1 MSETFRHLLR
11 VRYAEC
17 DAQQVVFNSRYGEF
31 VDVAMTEFF
40 RAIDFASGD
49 FQLVK
54 QTHEWM
60 APARWDDVLEI
71 SVQCVK
77 LGTTSF
83 TVLYEFRVLGREPV
97 IVRTETVYVH
107 VTAQLEKKPLP
118 QELRDK
124 LTRGSSAVSNH
135 AGVVLPA

>member
-17 DAQQVVFNSRYGEF
+17 DAQGVVFNTRYGEY

-40 RAIDFASGD
+40 RAIDFPSGD

-60 APARWDDVLEI
+60 APARWDEVLEI
-71 SVQCVK
+71 SVHCVK
-77 LGTTSF
+77 LGTTSCTIQF
-83 TVLYEFRVLGREPV
+83 EFRIAGKPDV
-97 IVRTETVYVH
+97 IMRNETVYVH
-107 VTAQLEKKPLP
+107 VDAQLRKKALP
-118 QELRDK
+118 SGLRDK
-124 LTRGSSAVSNH
+124 LTQGSSACTDH
-135 AGVVLPA
+135 AGYL

>member
-1 MSETFRHLLR
+1 MSEVFRHLLR

-40 RAIDFASGD
+40 RAIEFPSGD

-54 QTHEWM
+54 QTHEWK
-60 APARWDDVLEI
+60 APARWDEVLEI
-71 SVQCVK
+71 SVRCTK

-83 TVLYEFRVLGREPV
+83 TVLYEFRLLGREPV

-107 VTAQLEKKPLP
+107 VDAQLTKKPLP
-118 QELRDK
+118 PDLRDK
-124 LTRGSSAVSNH
+124 LARGSSAVSNH
-135 AGVVLPA
+135 AGVL